1 MYGNVIEPHQGFRG
15 AWLRALSKPRR
26 DTLQF
31 FAASVTET
39 QEEDKE
45 DHICNDFL

>member
-1 MYGNVIEPHQGFRG
+1 MHGNVIEPHQGFRG
-15 AWLRALSKPRR
+15 IWLRAVSKLSM

-39 QEEDKE
+39 QEEDK
-45 DHICNDFL
+45 